1 MNKHIL
7 ALTLSSVLATT
18 ASQQAAAAAFNLNE
32 HSASGLGRAFAG
44 DAAIADNAAVLARN
58 PAAMTR
64 FDAMEM
70 SVVGTYARPNID
82 LRGRSGVPAM
92 GVSASDLDANNIAPD
107 AFIPAMYLIQP
118 INDQWA
124 WGTALFTNFG
134 LSTDFEDDYSAGLIG
149 GKTELIT
156 YNFNP
161 NIAYRLNDQWSFGAG
176 ISAIYADAT
185 LIRHAGAG
193 AAANPLLSADTELVN
208 LTGDTWGWGWNLAAL
223 YEYNADHRWGLSYR
237 SGTTLS
243 FDGKFSGSAAGIK
256 SLSPLEFN
264 TVDGTLDLELP
275 AIAELSGYHRV
286 APKLALHYSVQWTDW
301 SVLKDLTAT
310 SSSCND
316 GTAGECFSKD
326 EDFKDSWRYAIGG
339 TYYLDQQW
347 TMRAGLALDKQAS
360 YNTIS
365 IPDTQR
371 LWYSLGTSYQATPA
385 LSLDLGLAYL
395 QGKDVTINEQLTA
408 SSQTMAQYD
417 VDASAFLAS
426 LQANYRF

>member
-1 MNKHIL
+1 MKKHIL
-7 ALTLSSVLATT
+7 AITLSSVLATT

-44 DAAIADNAAVLARN
+44 EAVIADNAAVLARN

-64 FDAMEM
+64 FKAMEM

-82 LRGRSGVPAM
+82 LQGRSDVPALGM
-92 GVSASDLDANNIAPD
+92 SANDLDANNIAPD
-107 AFIPAMYLIQP
+107 AVIPAMYLIQP

-134 LSTDFEDDYSAGLIG
+134 LSTDFEDDYDAGLIG

-161 NIAYRLNDQWSFGAG
+161 NLAYRLNEQWSFGAG

-185 LIRHAGAG
+185 LIRHAGATS
-193 AAANPLLSADTELVN
+193 AANPLLSHDTELVK
-208 LTGDTWGWGWNLAAL
+208 LTGDTWGWGWNAGTLF
-223 YEYNADHRWGLSYR
+223 EYNENHRWGLTYR

-243 FDGKFSGSAAGIK
+243 FDGKFSGRAAGVK

-264 TVDGTLDLELP
+264 TVDGSLDLELP
-275 AIAELSGYHRV
+275 AIAEISGYHRV
-286 APKLALHYSVQWTDW
+286 APQFALHYSVQWTDW
-301 SVLKDLTAT
+301 SVFKDLTAT
-310 SSSCND
+310 SDDCND
-316 GTAGECFSKD
+316 GTAGQCFSKD
-326 EDFKDSWRYAIGG
+326 EEFKDSWRYALGG
-339 TYYLDQQW
+339 TYYLDPQW
-347 TMRAGLALDKQAS
+347 TLRAGMALDKQAS
-360 YNTIS
+360 FNTIS

-371 LWYSLGTSYQATPA
+371 LWYSLGGSYQATEA

-395 QGKDVTINEQLTA
+395 QGKDVTINEKLTP
-408 SSQTMAQYD
+408 QTTAQYD

>member
-1 MNKHIL
+1 MKQHTL
-7 ALTLSSVLATT
+7 ALTLTTVLA
-18 ASQQAAAAAFNLNE
+18 AMAMPQAYAAAFNLNE
-32 HSASGLGRAFAG
+32 HSATGLGRAFAG

-70 SVVGTYARPNID
+70 SVVGTYVSPNID
-82 LRGRSGVPAM
+82 LQGQSGVPAM
-92 GVSASDLDANNIAPD
+92 GISATDLNAKNIAPS

-149 GKTELIT
+149 GKTELLT

-185 LIRHAGAG
+185 LIRHAGDSS
-193 AAANPLLSADTELVN
+193 AANPDTELVN
-208 LTGDTWGWGWNLAAL
+208 LSGDTWGWGWNVGAL
-223 YEYNADHRWGLSYR
+223 YEYNADHRWGLTYR

-243 FDGKFSGSAAGIK
+243 FDGKFSGMAAGIQ
-256 SLSPLEFN
+256 SLSPLQFN
-264 TVDGTLDLELP
+264 TVDGSLDLELP

-301 SVLKDLTAT
+301 SVFKELTAT
-310 SSSCND
+310 SSGCND
-316 GTAGECFSKD
+316 GTAGQCFSKD

-339 TYYLDQQW
+339 TYDLDKQW
-347 TMRAGLALDKQAS
+347 TLRAGLALDKQAS
-360 YNTIS
+360 FNTVS

-395 QGKDVTINEQLTA
+395 QGKDVTINEQLTS
-408 SSQTMAQYD
+408 SSQTAAHIA

>member
-1 MNKHIL
+1 MKKHIL
-7 ALTLSSVLATT
+7 AITLSSVLATT

-44 DAAIADNAAVLARN
+44 EAAIADNAAVLARN

-82 LRGRSGVPAM
+82 LQGRNDVPAM
-92 GVSASDLDANNIAPD
+92 GMSANDLDANNIAPD
-107 AFIPAMYLIQP
+107 AVIPAMYLIQP

-134 LSTDFEDDYSAGLIG
+134 LSTDFEDDYDAGLIG

-161 NIAYRLNDQWSFGAG
+161 NVAYRLNEQWSFGAG

-185 LIRHAGAG
+185 LIRHAGA
-193 AAANPLLSADTELVN
+193 ASAANPLLSNDSELVN
-208 LTGDTWGWGWNLAAL
+208 LTGDTWGWGWNAGTLF
-223 YEYNADHRWGLSYR
+223 EYNEDHRWGLTYR

-243 FDGKFSGSAAGIK
+243 FDGKFSGRAAGVK

-264 TVDGTLDLELP
+264 TVDGSLDLELP
-275 AIAELSGYHRV
+275 AIAEISGYHRV
-286 APKLALHYSVQWTDW
+286 APQFALHYSVQWTDW
-301 SVLKDLTAT
+301 SVFKDLTAT
-310 SSSCND
+310 SDDCND
-316 GTAGECFSKD
+316 GTAGQCFSKD
-326 EDFKDSWRYAIGG
+326 EEFKDSWRYALGG
-339 TYYLDQQW
+339 TYYLDSQW
-347 TMRAGLALDKQAS
+347 TLRAGMALDKQAS

-371 LWYSLGTSYQATPA
+371 LWYSLGGSYQASQA
-385 LSLDLGLAYL
+385 LSLDMGLAYL
-395 QGKDVTINEQLTA
+395 QGKDVTINEQLT
-408 SSQTMAQYD
+408 SSQTTAQYD
-417 VDASAFLAS
+417 VKASAFLAS